1 MSNQS
6 MYAMYVIGRVESDH
20 NWAAVN
26 TGDPITL
33 GMMQWYGTR
42 AAQLIRTC
50 AGTDPDGYK
59 VFKTSAPTLASQVE
73 ANNIDFNS
81 RYVTTIEANAW
92 RAWAGNAKN
101 HQGQQN
107 TWDSDYQN
115 YSKVCDNVG
124 MPGANIQAR
133 IMFMCAYH
141 QSPRQALAVIGSVGG
156 TADLYRVYTGILAD
170 GILGRYRNRYDT
182 AYNLLKNW
190 DGQSAPPDFGQIG
203 GGSGTPGGNNPPSVT
218 PIKPKRISV
227 RSQGDTLIV
236 SFDGKSY
243 VAYPSAAQTWIA
255 QSTGGQEISGGNTGG
270 GSSSGNASDDAKKV
284 LQWIADRAGKFAYGQ
299 GAGRLNPDQTGYTDC
314 SGLIWSAFHFGIGKD
329 LVGTWTGDEAGKG
342 SLVCSSSN
350 TSVADGIKQAK
361 AADVLLITWSGHN
374 PSFDHEEIFT
384 EDTNTVWSHG
394 GPGRGPEK
402 KSASQQMGWASEWQI
417 RRHL

>member
-1 MSNQS
+1 MSSQS
-6 MYAMYVIGRVESDH
+6 MYAMYVIGQVESNH

-26 TGDPITL
+26 PSDPITL

-50 AGTDPDGYK
+50 AGTDPDGYN
-59 VFKTSAPTLASQVE
+59 VFKTAAPTLASQVE
-73 ANNIDFNS
+73 ANSINFNS
-81 RYVTTIEANAW
+81 RYVTTVEANAW
-92 RAWAGNAKN
+92 RAWARNAKN

-124 MPGANIQAR
+124 MPAANIQAR

-141 QSPRQALAVIGSVGG
+141 QSPRQALSVIGSVGG

-170 GILGRYRNRYDT
+170 YVLGRYHTRYDT

-190 DGQSAPPDFGQIG
+190 DGKSDPPDFGQIG
-203 GGSGTPGGNNPPSVT
+203 EGSGNPGGNPQPGVT
-218 PIKPKRISV
+218 PTKPKKISV
-227 RSQGDTLIV
+227 WNQGDALIV
-236 SFDGKSY
+236 HFDDKHY
-243 VAYPSAAQTWIA
+243 VTYPSAGQTFIG
-255 QSTGGQEISGGNTGG
+255 QSSGGQDISGENTGG

-284 LQWIADRAGKFAYGQ
+284 LKWIADRAGKFAYSQ

-314 SGLIWSAFHFGIGKD
+314 SGLIWSAYHFGIGRD

-342 SLVCSSSN
+342 TLVCSSSN
-350 TSVADGIKQAK
+350 TFIINGINQAK
-361 AADVLLITWSGHN
+361 AADILLITWSGHN

-394 GPGRGPEK
+394 GPGHGPEK
-402 KSASQQMGWASEWQI
+402 KSAIQQMGYASEWQI